1 MFLLSFVA
9 GYVDACTFLALFGLF
24 VAQVTGSFVTAGTEP
39 VLHEAGSLM
48 KALAIPVFVVAAA
61 ATTVLVSV
69 IGRSRPSAWPWVLGL
84 ETVLLIAFLWIG
96 LANSPFGDPDQPAA
110 LWAGLCG
117 LAAMGV
123 QSASVRLLAHRA
135 PSTNVMT
142 TNTTQFAIDAT
153 HLLLARIRRRAT
165 DKSPPN
171 YEIGAVR
178 QRFGETVRVMA
189 GFVVGVVLGA
199 SAFRLFEFICMAPII
214 GILCCLVI
222 AASREAPAAD

>member
-24 VAQVTGSFVTAGTEP
+24 VAQVTGSFVIVGTEP
-39 VLHEAGSLM
+39 VAHEAGFLM

-61 ATTVLVSV
+61 ATTILVSL
-69 IGRSRPSAWPWVLGL
+69 IGRTRQSVWPWVLGL
-84 ETVLLIAFLWIG
+84 EAVLLIAFLWIG
-96 LANSPFGDPDQPAA
+96 LANSPFGDPGRPAA
-110 LWAGLCG
+110 LMAGLCG

-123 QSASVRLLAHRA
+123 QSASVRLLAQRA

-153 HLLLARIRRRAT
+153 HLLLARIRGSAA

-171 YEIGAVR
+171 YEIGAVKK
-178 QRFGETVRVMA
+178 RFGDTVRVMT

-199 SAFRLFEFICMAPII
+199 PAFRLFGFICMAPII

-222 AASREAPAAD
+222 AASREDPAAE

>member
-9 GYVDACTFLALFGLF
+9 GYVDACTFLALFGMF
-24 VAQVTGSFVTAGTEP
+24 VAQVTGSFVIVGIEL
-39 VLHEAGSLM
+39 VVHEAGFLM

-61 ATTVLVSV
+61 ATTLLVFGM
-69 IGRSRPSAWPWVLGL
+69 GRQRRAAWPWVLGL
-84 ETVLLIAFLWIG
+84 EAVLLIAFLWIG

-110 LWAGLCG
+110 LMAGFCG

-123 QSASVRLLAHRA
+123 QSASVRLLAQRA

-153 HLLLARIRRRAT
+153 HLLLARIRAGT
-165 DKSPPN
+165 ADKLLPHD
-171 YEIGAVR
+171 EIGSVR
-178 QRFGETVRVMA
+178 QRFAETARAMA

-199 SAFRLFEFICMAPII
+199 PAFRLFGFICMAPII
-214 GILCCLVI
+214 GIVICLVI
-222 AASREAPAAD
+222 AASRRDPAAD

>member
-1 MFLLSFVA
+1 MFLLGFVA

-24 VAQVTGSFVTAGTEP
+24 VAQVTGSFVIVGIEP
-39 VLHEAGSLM
+39 ILHEAGLLM
-48 KALAIPVFVVAAA
+48 KALAIPAFVVAAA
-61 ATTVLVSV
+61 ATTILVSV
-69 IGRSRPSAWPWVLGL
+69 MGRSRKPAWPWVLGL
-84 ETVLLIAFLWIG
+84 EAVLLIAFLWIG

-110 LWAGLCG
+110 LIAGLCG

-123 QSASVRLLAHRA
+123 QSASVRLLAQRA

-153 HLLLARIRRRAT
+153 HLLLARIRPRAT
-165 DKSPPN
+165 DKSLPN

-178 QRFGETVRVMA
+178 QRFGETVRVMT

-199 SAFRLFEFICMAPII
+199 PAFRLFGFICMAPVI
-214 GILCCLVI
+214 GILFCLVI
-222 AASREAPAAD
+222 AAVRKAPAAD

>member
-24 VAQVTGSFVTAGTEP
+24 VAQVTGSFVIVGTEP
-39 VLHEAGSLM
+39 VMHEAGFLM

-61 ATTVLVSV
+61 ATTILVSV
-69 IGRSRPSAWPWVLGL
+69 MERASQSAWPWVLGL
-84 ETVLLIAFLWIG
+84 ETVLLLAFLLIG
-96 LANSPFGDPDQPAA
+96 LANSPFGDPGRPAA
-110 LWAGLCG
+110 LMVGFCG

-123 QSASVRLLAHRA
+123 QSASVRLLAQRA

-153 HLLLARIRRRAT
+153 YLLLARIRPRT
-165 DKSPPN
+165 VDKALPQ
-171 YEIGAVR
+171 YEIGSVR
-178 QRFGETVRVMA
+178 QRVAETVRVMI

-199 SAFRLFEFICMAPII
+199 SAFRLFGFICMVPII
-214 GILCCLVI
+214 VVLFSLVI
-222 AASREAPAAD
+222 AASREDHAAD